1 MSFPQSGGKEWAQAP
16 SWVCPRSCAVTRATF
31 PPKLRS
37 VSLRLSTG
45 SPPSRAAGLPLPLVF
60 LPREAAQNESVSGM
74 GDLITVMGGQ
84 L

>member
-1 MSFPQSGGKEWAQAP
+1 MSLPQSGGKAWAQAP

-31 PPKLRS
+31 PPKPRS
-37 VSLRLSTG
+37 VSLRLGTG

-60 LPREAAQNESVSGM
+60 LPREAAQDELVSGM
-74 GDLITVMGGQ
+74 GDLVTGMGGQ